1 MIAWWWPDGSGLCCV
16 FERPLFGIF
25 LSHLPVLGSTLRMV
39 VVGGGGGFNDDV
51 VVDDDAPC
59 DADERELILFSS
71 ASLIFNNR
79 TNTHEWVA
87 LPRPE

>member
-1 MIAWWWPDGSGLCCV
+1 MGPVSAVFLNGLFSV
-16 FERPLFGIF
+16 YFYRTYLF
-25 LSHLPVLGSTLRMV
+25 LALLLRMV

-59 DADERELILFSS
+59 DAGERELILFSS